1 MNDLLRFDGLYRH
14 LRPGGHCAWFRFYPD
29 GVSVCAQTSPQSY
42 AQVATWLNRDKQTH
56 CPWSWSEADE
66 GTLDLELRI
75 PHPTDGTVSSFART
89 IHVGEDTIADQAA
102 DAHKHSR
109 ATVEQYSFIPLAP
122 AALDATAPGRF
133 QRISYAKLLKLG
145 IPQAHI
151 DLLQRGPMS
160 VKVMQSATAEEI
172 SAANALSMKVA
183 AQIVAWRDGQ
193 V

>member
-14 LRPGGHCAWFRFYPD
+14 LRPGGHCAWFRFYAD
-29 GVSVCAQTSPQSY
+29 GVAVCAQTSPQSY
-42 AQVATWLNRDKQTH
+42 AQVATWLNQAQQTH
-56 CPWSWSEADE
+56 CPWSWSEEEE
-66 GTLDLELRI
+66 GVLDLELRI

-89 IHVGEDTIADQAA
+89 IHVGEATIADQAA

-109 ATVEQYSFIPLAP
+109 ATVEQYTFLALP
-122 AALDATAPGRF
+122 AAQLDPSSPGRF
-133 QRISYAKLLKLG
+133 NRISYAKLLKLG

-160 VKVMQSATAEEI
+160 VKVMQSATAAEI
-172 SAANALSMKVA
+172 SAANALSEKVA

-193 V
+193 A